1 MKRYLNKLIAQDLKR
16 KLVFVTGPRQVG
28 KTTLSQEL
36 GQNRLPSQYLN
47 YDIANDRATIHRQ
60 SWMPDAK
67 LLVLDELHK
76 MAGWK
81 PWLKGVIDG
90 RSAGQQ
96 ILVTGS
102 ARMDTFRQAGES
114 LAGRY
119 LSWRLHPLSVKELC
133 DAGPID
139 TIKADT
145 IKSDSIKTDS
155 NKARRKKT
163 ALTPDEALAHLLK
176 RGGFPEPCLLL
187 DEVEA
192 SRWRDQ
198 YANGLVREDVLEFSR
213 LQEVGA
219 MRLLLEL
226 LRSRV
231 GSPLS
236 LASIGRDL
244 GLSQPTIK
252 RYIDI
257 LQALYIVFTV
267 QPWNKNIA
275 RSLLQAPKL
284 YFFDI
289 GMVAGDTLEADGARF
304 ENAVAVMLLK
314 HVHFLQDSAAKPV
327 GLHYVR
333 TKEGT
338 EIDFALSSGAALTHL
353 IECKWTDSSPH
364 PAFNKIMPMWPKVQ
378 AIQLVRHLR
387 NDEERNGVRMVQAAP
402 WLAGLA
408 A

>member
-1 MKRYLNKLIAQDLKR
+1 MERYLNKLIAQDLRR

-36 GQNRLPSQYLN
+36 GKRRLPSQYLN
-47 YDIANDRATIHRQ
+47 YDIASDRATIHRQ

-90 RSAGQQ
+90 RPAGQQ

-133 DAGPID
+133 DAGPIG
-139 TIKADT
+139 TIKAGR
-145 IKSDSIKTDS
+145 IKAGR
-155 NKARRKKT
+155 NKA
-163 ALTPDEALAHLLK
+163 ALTPDAALAHLLK
-176 RGGFPEPCLLL
+176 HGGFPEPCLLL
-187 DEVEA
+187 DDVQA
-192 SRWRDQ
+192 GRWRDQ

-219 MRLLLEL
+219 MRLLLDL

-236 LASIGRDL
+236 LASIGRDI

-289 GMVAGDTLEADGARF
+289 GMVAGDTPEADGARF

-327 GLHYVR
+327 DLHYVR
-333 TKEGT
+333 TKEGA
-338 EIDFALSSGAALTHL
+338 EIDFALSNAKALTHL
-353 IECKWTDSSPH
+353 IECKWSENTPH
-364 PAFNKIMPMWPKVQ
+364 PAFSKIVPMWPKAH

-387 NDEERNGVRMVQAAP
+387 NDEERSGVRIAAAAP

>member
-1 MKRYLNKLIAQDLKR
+1 MQRHVSPLIAQDLKR
-16 KLVFVTGPRQVG
+16 KLVFITGPRQVG
-28 KTTLSQEL
+28 KTTLSEALRQT
-36 GQNRLPSQYLN
+36 RLPSQYLN
-47 YDIANDRATIHRQ
+47 YDIASDRAAIHRQ
-60 SWMPDAK
+60 SWMPDAQM
-67 LLVLDELHK
+67 LVLDELHK
-76 MAGWK
+76 MPGWK

-90 RSAGQQ
+90 RPAGQQ

-102 ARMDTFRQAGES
+102 ARMDTFRQSGES
-114 LAGRY
+114 LAGRF
-119 LSWRLHPLSVKELC
+119 LSWRLHPFSVKELC
-133 DAGPID
+133 DAGPIA
-139 TIKADT
+139 TTKAAS
-145 IKSDSIKTDS
+145 IKSGPD
-155 NKARRKKT
+155 T
-163 ALTPDEALAHLLK
+163 AVLTPDTALAHLLK

-187 DEVEA
+187 DEVQA
-192 SRWRDQ
+192 QRWRNQ

-219 MRLLLEL
+219 MRVLLEL

-236 LASIGRDL
+236 LASIARDI
-244 GLSQPTIK
+244 GLSQPTVK

-275 RSLLQAPKL
+275 RSLLQASKL

-289 GMVAGDTLEADGARF
+289 GMVAGESPEADGARF

-327 GLHYVR
+327 ELHYLR

-338 EIDFALSSGAALTHL
+338 EIDFALSSGNALTHL
-353 IECKWTDSSPH
+353 IECKWADSDPH
-364 PAFNKIMPMWPKVQ
+364 PAFSKFRPMWPQ
-378 AIQLVRHLR
+378 AQALQLVRHLR
-387 NDEERNGVRMVQAAP
+387 NDQERKGVKIVQAAP
-402 WLAGLA
+402 WLAKLA

>member
-1 MKRYLNKLIAQDLKR
+1 MERYLSKLIAQDLKR

-28 KTTLSQEL
+28 KTTLSQDL
-36 GQNRLPSQYLN
+36 GQTRLPSQYLN
-47 YDIANDRATIHRQ
+47 YDIAGDRAAIQRQ
-60 SWMPDAK
+60 SWRPDAK

-90 RSAGQQ
+90 RPAGQQ
-96 ILVTGS
+96 MLVTGS
-102 ARMDTFRQAGES
+102 ARMETFRQTGES

-119 LSWRLHPLSVKELC
+119 LSWRLHPFSVRELC
-133 DAGPID
+133 DAGPLD
-139 TIKADT
+139 LKAELNNAAPNNPAG
-145 IKSDSIKTDS
+145 
-155 NKARRKKT
+155 NKAGRNQA
-163 ALTPDEALAHLLK
+163 ALTPDAALTHLLGH
-176 RGGFPEPCLLL
+176 GGFPEPCLLL
-187 DEVEA
+187 DDVQA
-192 SRWRDQ
+192 DRWRDQ

-236 LASIGRDL
+236 LASIARDL

-289 GMVAGDTLEADGARF
+289 GMVAGDSPEADGARF

-327 GLHYVR
+327 DLHYVR
-333 TKEGT
+333 TKEGA
-338 EIDFALSSGAALTHL
+338 EIDFALSSGKALTHL
-353 IECKWTDSSPH
+353 IECKWTDNSPH
-364 PAFNKIMPMWPKVQ
+364 PAFNKIMPMWPKAE

-387 NDEERNGVRMVQAAP
+387 NAEERNGVRITQAAP

>member
-1 MKRYLNKLIAQDLKR
+1 MERYLNKLIAQDLKR

-28 KTTLSQEL
+28 KTTLSQAL
-36 GQNRLPSQYLN
+36 GQTRLPSQYLN
-47 YDIANDRATIHRQ
+47 YDIASDRATIHRQ

-90 RSAGQQ
+90 RPAGRQ

-133 DAGPID
+133 DAGPIGSIKAG
-139 TIKADT
+139 TIKAGR
-145 IKSDSIKTDS
+145 
-155 NKARRKKT
+155 NKA
-163 ALTPDEALAHLLK
+163 ALTPNAALAHLLK
-176 RGGFPEPCLLL
+176 HGGFPEPCLLL
-187 DEVEA
+187 DDVQA
-192 SRWRDQ
+192 GRWRDQ

-236 LASIGRDL
+236 LASIARDL
-244 GLSQPTIK
+244 GLSQPTVK

-289 GMVAGDTLEADGARF
+289 GMVAGGTPEADGARF
-304 ENAVAVMLLK
+304 ENAVASMLLK

-327 GLHYVR
+327 DLHYVR
-333 TKEGT
+333 TKEGA
-338 EIDFALSSGAALTHL
+338 EIDFALSNGKALTHL
-353 IECKWTDSSPH
+353 IECKWADNTPH
-364 PAFNKIMPMWPKVQ
+364 AAFNRISPMWPKAK

-387 NDEERNGVRMVQAAP
+387 NDEERNGVRIAQAAP
-402 WLAGLA
+402 WLAELA